1 MEQSSKNEKDIG
13 MRLSKKLIFAVGLII
28 VFGVEFVLRDF
39 LLPANAS
46 DISVGLA
53 LVVEWVTLAF
63 LVFLWVPKVEKKN
76 WGSLRYNPLK
86 ESL

>member
-1 MEQSSKNEKDIG
+1 MTKQEQSRKNQKG
-13 MRLSKKLIFAVGLII
+13 NGSRLSKKGVLAVGLVI

-53 LVVEWVTLAF
+53 LVGA
-63 LVFLWVPKVEKKN
+63 
-76 WGSLRYNPLK
+76 
-86 ESL
+86 